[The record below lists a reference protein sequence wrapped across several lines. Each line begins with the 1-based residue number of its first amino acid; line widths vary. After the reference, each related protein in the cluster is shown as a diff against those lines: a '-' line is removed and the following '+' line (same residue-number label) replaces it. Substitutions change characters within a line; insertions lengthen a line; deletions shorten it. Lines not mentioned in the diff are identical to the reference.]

1 MTMATVEPEALPV
14 PVGPTQLGGLPYLA
28 DFARLADAIART
40 EMVPDSLRGRA
51 DAVLAVL
58 MAGYELGVG
67 PMMALQSINMI
78 KGKPSLS
85 PELMRA
91 LVTKAGHSVIVEA
104 TNEEAS
110 LRAHRREW
118 PDDAWVTFTWTMED
132 AKRAGLLKGTDS
144 SWAKYP
150 RAMLTA
156 RVTSEACRATFPD
169 VIAGLS
175 YGPDELTEFAP
186 VTAGLSGP
194 GEVAVV
200 DVEASETPAPVDPR
214 ADEAMQGLSAII
226 ADVQPDDVREA
237 LVAHLRETFGPSRSM
252 SPAQIEAA
260 TAIAAGWPD
269 TAPPSA

>member
-1 MTMATVEPEALPV
+1 
-14 PVGPTQLGGLPYLA
+14 VGPTQLGGLPYLG
-28 DFARLADAIART
+28 DFARLADAICRT

-51 DAVLAVL
+51 DATLAVV
-58 MAGYELGVG
+58 MAGYELGIG

-91 LVTKAGHSVIVEA
+91 LVTKAGHSLIVEA
-104 TNEEAS
+104 TNEDAN

-118 PDDAWVTFTWTMED
+118 PDDAWVTFTWTLED
-132 AKRAGLLKGTDS
+132 AKRAGLLKGGDS
-144 SWAKYP
+144 SWTKYP

-175 YGPDELTEFAP
+175 YGPDEVAEFAP
-186 VTAGLSGP
+186 VPEGLSAP

-200 DVEASETPAPVDPR
+200 DVEATEVDPR
-214 ADEAMQGLSAII
+214 ADEAMHELAELI
-226 ADVQPDDVREA
+226 ATIEPEDVREA
-237 LVAHLRETFGPSRSM
+237 LVAHLRSIYGPSRTM
-252 SPAQIEAA
+252 TPAQIEAA

-269 TAPPSA
+269 TAPVAG